1 MTHETPTP
9 ETDAAKLRLDCD
21 DSSIAI
27 YTHTQDGSCYE
38 GDVCRADETARLE
51 RERDAARAE
60 IEAMREVVAAAENC
74 RHWHDCSYN
83 PATGKTE
90 GVVISADSFWELHTA
105 LAKLQPFIKP

>member
-1 MTHETPTP
+1 MTPETPTP

-60 IEAMREVVAAAENC
+60 IKAMQEAIKEAHTTLEGIAIAKPSEWGEMSDQFKPWAQNRA
-74 RHWHDCSYN
+74 RH
-83 PATGKTE
+83 
-90 GVVISADSFWELHTA
+90 A
-105 LAKLQPFIKP
+105 LAKLKPFTKP